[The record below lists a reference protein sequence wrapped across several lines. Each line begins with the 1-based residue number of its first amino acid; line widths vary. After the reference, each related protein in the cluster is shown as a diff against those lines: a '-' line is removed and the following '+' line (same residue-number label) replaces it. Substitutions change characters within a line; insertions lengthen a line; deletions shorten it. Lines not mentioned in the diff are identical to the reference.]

1 MTTVSPPRSPLPF
14 FVGVGRSGTTL
25 LRSIFDAHSEM
36 AVVNESRFVGWMA
49 AHPSRYDGHSVRAR
63 SRHSGFD
70 SRRFLDD
77 LLDSPKVPS
86 RLDSWALEP
95 DDLRRRVV
103 DAEPT
108 DLGDA
113 VRCVYAMYT
122 ERQGKARYGD
132 KTPRYVQSIG
142 PLSELLTESRFVH
155 LVRDGRDVA
164 LAVGEVDF
172 GAANLTQAAHRWAR
186 RVRRAEAVGRH
197 LGASRYRLVRYE
209 DLTASPE
216 EVVADL
222 CGFLELPFEA
232 AMLRYYEQPDR
243 VFAGLDGQAHHE
255 RLRLP
260 VTKGLRD
267 WRTDMAV
274 EDVARFES
282 VAGDTLAELGY
293 ELSSPPRH
301 RRPSER
307 VATGLQVAQGKLV
320 ALKRA
325 RRRKG

>member
-1 MTTVSPPRSPLPF
+1 MTALSPPRSPLPF

-49 AHPSRYDGHSVRAR
+49 AHQSRYDGHSVRAR
-63 SRHSGFD
+63 SRDFD
-70 SRRFLDD
+70 TRRFLTD
-77 LLDSPKVPS
+77 LLDNPKVPS
-86 RLDSWALEP
+86 RLDSWGLDP
-95 DDLRRRVV
+95 DAIRRRVV
-103 DAEPT
+103 EADTGELSEAI
-108 DLGDA
+108 
-113 VRCVYAMYT
+113 RSVYAMYA
-122 ERQGKARYGD
+122 EHQGKGRYGD
-132 KTPRYVQSIG
+132 KTPRYVQSIA
-142 PLSELLTESRFVH
+142 PLSELLPESRFVH

-186 RVRRAEAVGRH
+186 RVRRAEAVGRQ
-197 LGASRYRLVRYE
+197 LGPSRYRLVRYE

-216 EVVADL
+216 AVVADL
-222 CGFLELPFEA
+222 CGFLELPFDA

-267 WRTDMAV
+267 WRKDMAAG
-274 EDVARFES
+274 DVARFET

-293 ELSSPPRH
+293 ELSSPPRPH
-301 RRPSER
+301 RPGER
-307 VATGLQVAQGKLV
+307 IVTGLQVAQGKLV
-320 ALKRA
+320 ALRRA
-325 RRRKG
+325 KRRKG